1 MAKILVVED
10 DVTTNNLVSDFL
22 TDAGHTIFS
31 ACDGLEA
38 LRYFQQESIELIIL
52 DIMRPSVDGIQVL
65 KEIRKTSSVPILML
79 TALSD
84 ESTQIA
90 SFDCLADDYIT
101 KPFSIILAERLDK
114 NAQGDCLVI

>member
-52 DIMRPSVDGIQVL
+52 DIMLPSVDGIQVL